1 MSDKK
6 LIIKKNLKN
15 KKNKP
20 LRGISILNTNVKK
33 SLISFTAAAALAVT
47 GLGLSNASTTKA
59 ASQVLSDAPSA
70 VRTKTTAALY
80 ATPSSDS
87 KNSGRALSANTAWA
101 VGQAVKDDQGNTWY
115 LVGASEWVNASDVT
129 DMAAVTESASSSD
142 TAATSDSVISTA
154 KQYLGTPYVWGGKTP
169 SGFDCSGFTSYVYKE
184 ATGKSIGS
192 YTVAQE
198 SAGTQE
204 AVSQAS
210 AGDLLFWGSK
220 GSTYHVGIYLGNNQ
234 YIAAPQPGESVKI
247 STISGYFMPSFAVK
261 VL

>member
-6 LIIKKNLKN
+6 LIINKNFKN
-15 KKNKP
+15 KNKP
-20 LRGISILNTNVKK
+20 LRGISILNNNVKK

-59 ASQVLSDAPSA
+59 ATQLTDNVPSA
-70 VRTKTTAALY
+70 VRTKNITVLY
-80 ATPSSDS
+80 SAPSSDAKS
-87 KNSGRALSANTAWA
+87 TGRALAADTPWA
-101 VGQAVKDDQGNTWY
+101 VGKAVQDDNGNTWY
-115 LVGASEWVNASDVT
+115 YVGTNEWVNSNDVSA
-129 DMAAVTESASSSD
+129 MEAVTQATATDD
-142 TAATSDSVISTA
+142 TASTAESVVNTA
-154 KQYLGTPYVWGGKTP
+154 KQYIGTPYVWGGKTP
-169 SGFDCSGFTSYVYKE
+169 AGFDCSGFTSYVYQQ
-184 ATGKSIGS
+184 ATGKSIGG

>member
-1 MSDKK
+1 
-6 LIIKKNLKN
+6 
-15 KKNKP
+15 
-20 LRGISILNTNVKK
+20 LNTNVKK

-59 ASQVLSDAPSA
+59 ASEVLTNAPSA
-70 VRTKTTAALY
+70 VRTKTLSALY
-80 ATPSSDS
+80 TTPSSNGKS
-87 KNSGRALSANTAWA
+87 SGRALAANSAWA

-115 LVGASEWVNASDVT
+115 LVGANEWVNANDVT
-129 DMAAVTESASSSD
+129 DMAAVTESATSDDKSSSEK
-142 TAATSDSVISTA
+142 VVNTA

-169 SGFDCSGFTSYVYKE
+169 SGFDCSGFTSYVYQE

-198 SAGTQE
+198 GAGTQE

>member
-1 MSDKK
+1 M
-6 LIIKKNLKN
+6 
-15 KKNKP
+15 
-20 LRGISILNTNVKK
+20 NTNVKK

-59 ASQVLSDAPSA
+59 ASEVLTNAPSA
-70 VRTKTTAALY
+70 VRTKVMSALY
-80 ATPSSDS
+80 TTPSSNGKS
-87 KNSGRALSANTAWA
+87 SGRALAANSAWA

-115 LVGASEWVNASDVT
+115 LVGANEWVNANDVT
-129 DMAAVTESASSSD
+129 DMAAVTESAATDDKSSSEK
-142 TAATSDSVISTA
+142 VVNTA

-169 SGFDCSGFTSYVYKE
+169 SGFDCSGFTSYVYQE

-198 SAGTQE
+198 GAGTQE

>member
-1 MSDKK
+1 MSDRK
-6 LIIKKNLKN
+6 LIINKNLKN
-15 KKNKP
+15 KNKP

-47 GLGLSNASTTKA
+47 GLGLSNATSTKA
-59 ASQVLSDAPSA
+59 AAQVITENVPSV
-70 VRTKTTAALY
+70 VRTKTMSALY
-80 ATPSSDS
+80 SSPSTSA
-87 KNSGRALSANTAWA
+87 KTTGRALASNSDWA
-101 VGQAVKDDQGNTWY
+101 VGEAVQDDQGNIWY
-115 LVGASEWVNASDVT
+115 LVGNNEWVQGNDVT
-129 DMAAVTESASSSD
+129 AQTAVTESAASTD
-142 TAATSDSVISTA
+142 TASTSDSVISTA

-169 SGFDCSGFTSYVYKE
+169 SGFDCSGFTSYVYQQ
-184 ATGKSIGS
+184 ATGKSIGG

-204 AVSQAS
+204 SVSQAS

-220 GSTYHVGIYLGNNQ
+220 GSTYHVAIYLGNNQ

>member
-1 MSDKK
+1 M
-6 LIIKKNLKN
+6 
-15 KKNKP
+15 
-20 LRGISILNTNVKK
+20 NTNVKK
-33 SLISFTAAAALAVT
+33 SLVSFTAAAALAVT
-47 GLGLSNASTTKA
+47 GLGLSNATTTKA
-59 ASQVLSDAPSA
+59 ATQIVKDNVPS
-70 VRTKTTAALY
+70 VVTTKNMSMLY
-80 ATPSSDS
+80 TSPSSAAKS
-87 KNSGRALSANTAWA
+87 AGRALASNSSWR
-101 VGQAVKDDQGNTWY
+101 VGEAAKDDEGNMWY
-115 LVGASEWVNASDVT
+115 LVATNEWVKGSDVT
-129 DMAAVTESASSSD
+129 AQTATTQAASNSDTTSAS
-142 TAATSDSVISTA
+142 TADSVISTA

-169 SGFDCSGFTSYVYKE
+169 SGFDCSGFTSYVYQQ
-184 ATGKSIGS
+184 ATGKSIGG

-220 GSTYHVGIYLGNNQ
+220 GSTYHVAIYLGNNQ

>member
-1 MSDKK
+1 M
-6 LIIKKNLKN
+6 
-15 KKNKP
+15 
-20 LRGISILNTNVKK
+20 NTNVKK

-59 ASQVLSDAPSA
+59 ATQVTENVPSA
-70 VRTKTTAALY
+70 VRTNGTTMLY
-80 ATPSSDS
+80 SSPSTAS
-87 KNSGRALSANTAWA
+87 KNTGRALSANSAWA
-101 VGQAVKDDQGNTWY
+101 VGKAVKDDQGNTWY
-115 LVGASEWVNASDVT
+115 YVGTNEWVNGSDVT
-129 DMAAVTESASSSD
+129 AMAATTEAASESD
-142 TAATSDSVISTA
+142 TSAATAENVVNTA

-169 SGFDCSGFTSYVYKE
+169 SGFDCSGFTSYVYQE

-198 SAGTQE
+198 SAGTQK

-247 STISGYFMPSFAVK
+247 ASISGYFMPSFAVS

>member
-1 MSDKK
+1 M
-6 LIIKKNLKN
+6 
-15 KKNKP
+15 
-20 LRGISILNTNVKK
+20 NTNIKK
-33 SLISFTAAAALAVT
+33 SLVSFTAATALAVT

-59 ASQVLSDAPSA
+59 ATTLTDNVPSA
-70 VRTKTTAALY
+70 VKTKVMSALY
-80 ATPSSDS
+80 SAPSSNA
-87 KNSGRALSANTAWA
+87 KGTGRALASNTAWR
-101 VGQAVKDDQGNTWY
+101 VGQAVKDDNGNTWY
-115 LVGASEWVNASDVT
+115 LVATDEWVNANDVDVMNAT
-129 DMAAVTESASSSD
+129 TESASESQS
-142 TAATSDSVISTA
+142 TADSVVNTA

-169 SGFDCSGFTSYVYKE
+169 SGFDCSGFTSYVYQE
-184 ATGKSIGS
+184 ATGKSIGG

>member
-1 MSDKK
+1 M
-6 LIIKKNLKN
+6 
-15 KKNKP
+15 
-20 LRGISILNTNVKK
+20 NTNIKK
-33 SLISFTAAAALAVT
+33 SLVSFTAAAALAVT

-59 ASQVLSDAPSA
+59 ATTLTDNVPSA
-70 VRTKTTAALY
+70 VKTKVMSALY
-80 ATPSSDS
+80 SSPSSTAKS
-87 KNSGRALSANTAWA
+87 TGRALASNTAWR
-101 VGQAVKDDQGNTWY
+101 VGQAVKDDNGNTWY
-115 LVGASEWVNASDVT
+115 LVATDEWVNANDVET
-129 DMAAVTESASSSD
+129 MTATTQAAAEPSTAES
-142 TAATSDSVISTA
+142 VVSTA
-154 KQYLGTPYVWGGKTP
+154 KQYIGTPYVWGGKTP
-169 SGFDCSGFTSYVYKE
+169 SGFDCSGFTSYVYQQ
-184 ATGKSIGS
+184 ATGKSIGG

-261 VL
+261 VQ

>member
-1 MSDKK
+1 M
-6 LIIKKNLKN
+6 
-15 KKNKP
+15 
-20 LRGISILNTNVKK
+20 NTNVKK

-59 ASQVLSDAPSA
+59 ATQLTENVPSA
-70 VRTKTTAALY
+70 VRTKNTAMLFSQ
-80 ATPSSDS
+80 PSSTA
-87 KNSGRALSANTAWA
+87 KNTGRALSANTAWA
-101 VGQAVKDDQGNTWY
+101 VGKAVQDDQGNTWY
-115 LVGASEWVNASDVT
+115 YVGTNEWVNAVDVT
-129 DMAAVTESASSSD
+129 DMSTVTEAAAD
-142 TAATSDSVISTA
+142 TSTATAESVVNTA
-154 KQYLGTPYVWGGKTP
+154 KQYIGTPYVWGGKTP
-169 SGFDCSGFTSYVYKE
+169 SGFDCSGFTSYVYQE

-220 GSTYHVGIYLGNNQ
+220 GSSYHVGIYLGNNQ

>member
-1 MSDKK
+1 M
-6 LIIKKNLKN
+6 
-15 KKNKP
+15 
-20 LRGISILNTNVKK
+20 NTNVKK

-59 ASQVLSDAPSA
+59 ASEVLTNAPSA
-70 VRTKTTAALY
+70 VRTKTLSALY
-80 ATPSSDS
+80 TTPSSNGKS
-87 KNSGRALSANTAWA
+87 SGRALAANSAWA

-115 LVGASEWVNASDVT
+115 LVGANEWVNANDVT
-129 DMAAVTESASSSD
+129 DMAAVTESATSDDKSSSEK
-142 TAATSDSVISTA
+142 VVNTA

-169 SGFDCSGFTSYVYKE
+169 SGFDCSGFTSYVYQE

-198 SAGTQE
+198 GAGTQE

>member
-6 LIIKKNLKN
+6 LIFKKNLKN
-15 KKNKP
+15 KKNTP

-47 GLGLSNASTTKA
+47 GLSLSNASTTKA
-59 ASQVLSDAPSA
+59 ASEVLTSAPSV
-70 VRTKTTAALY
+70 VRTNTMSNLY
-80 ATPSSDS
+80 TTPSSDAKS
-87 KNSGRALSANTAWA
+87 AGRALASNTAWA

-115 LVGASEWVNASDVT
+115 LVGANEWVNAKDVT
-129 DMAAVTESASSSD
+129 DTSAVTASATSSD
-142 TAATSDSVISTA
+142 TTATADNVVNTA
-154 KQYLGTPYVWGGKTP
+154 KKYIGTPYVWDGKTP
-169 SGFDCSGFTSYVYKE
+169 SGFDCSGFTSYVYQE
-184 ATGKSIGS
+184 ATGKSIGG

-210 AGDLLFWGSK
+210 AGDLLFWGSQ
-220 GSTYHVGIYLGNNQ
+220 GSSYHVGIYLGNNQ

-247 STISGYFMPSFAVK
+247 STISSYFMPSFAVK

>member
-1 MSDKK
+1 M
-6 LIIKKNLKN
+6 
-15 KKNKP
+15 
-20 LRGISILNTNVKK
+20 NTNVKK

-59 ASQVLSDAPSA
+59 ASEVLTNAPSA
-70 VRTKTTAALY
+70 VRTKTLSALY
-80 ATPSSDS
+80 TTPSSNGKS
-87 KNSGRALSANTAWA
+87 SGRALAANSAWA

-115 LVGASEWVNASDVT
+115 LVGANEWVNANDVT
-129 DMAAVTESASSSD
+129 DMAAVTESAATDDKSSSEK
-142 TAATSDSVISTA
+142 VVNTA

-169 SGFDCSGFTSYVYKE
+169 SGFDCSGFTSYVYQE

-198 SAGTQE
+198 GAGTQE

>member
-1 MSDKK
+1 M
-6 LIIKKNLKN
+6 
-15 KKNKP
+15 
-20 LRGISILNTNVKK
+20 NTNVKK

-59 ASQVLSDAPSA
+59 ASQVVTNAPSA
-70 VRTKTTAALY
+70 VRTKTLSALY
-80 ATPSSDS
+80 TTPSANGKS
-87 KNSGRALSANTAWA
+87 SGRALSANTAWA
-101 VGQAVKDDQGNTWY
+101 VGQAVTDDSGNTWY
-115 LVGASEWVNASDVT
+115 LVGANEWVNANDVT
-129 DMAAVTESASSSD
+129 DMAAVTESASSDDKSA
-142 TAATSDSVISTA
+142 TADNVISTA

-169 SGFDCSGFTSYVYKE
+169 SGFDCSGFTSYVYQE
-184 ATGKSIGS
+184 ATGKNIGS

-198 SAGTQE
+198 GAGTQE

>member
-1 MSDKK
+1 M
-6 LIIKKNLKN
+6 
-15 KKNKP
+15 
-20 LRGISILNTNVKK
+20 NTNVKK

-59 ASQVLSDAPSA
+59 ATQLTDVPAAVHTKKMAILKTAPS
-70 VRTKTTAALY
+70 
-80 ATPSSDS
+80 SSAD
-87 KNSGRALSANTAWA
+87 NSGRALSSNTSWA
-101 VGQAVKDDQGNTWY
+101 VGKAVQDDSGITWY
-115 LVGASEWVNASDVT
+115 YVATNEWVSSEDVT
-129 DMAAVTESASSSD
+129 TEAAVTEAAAD
-142 TAATSDSVISTA
+142 TSTATADSVISTA
-154 KQYLGTPYVWGGKTP
+154 KQYIGTPYVWGGKTP
-169 SGFDCSGFTSYVYKE
+169 SGFDCSGFTSYVYQQ
-184 ATGKSIGS
+184 ATGKSIGG

-247 STISGYFMPSFAVK
+247 ATISGYFMPSFAVK

>member
-6 LIIKKNLKN
+6 LIKNLKI
-15 KKNKP
+15 KNKP
-20 LRGISILNTNVKK
+20 LRGISILNTNIKK
-33 SLISFTAAAALAVT
+33 SLVSFTAAAALAVT
-47 GLGLSNASTTKA
+47 GLGLSNATTTKA
-59 ASQVLSDAPSA
+59 ASQVLSNAPTA
-70 VRTKTTAALY
+70 VRTNSMSLLY
-80 ATPSSDS
+80 TTPSSS
-87 KNSGRALSANTAWA
+87 AKSAGRALSANTAWA

-115 LVGASEWVNASDVT
+115 CVGTNEWVNAKDVT
-129 DMAAVTESASSSD
+129 DVAAVTQAASDNSAS
-142 TAATSDSVISTA
+142 TAESVVSTA

-169 SGFDCSGFTSYVYKE
+169 AGFDCSGFTSYVYQQ